1 MTTVSNNDLRKQFA
15 AAMSTM
21 YQQEVPLYG
30 SLKDLVE
37 SINSDELDNN
47 RELADQ
53 LMATRGLTRL
63 AEERHGAIRL
73 GTAKEL
79 SIIRRLFAVMGMS
92 PVGYYDLSVAGI
104 PVHSTAFRPL
114 SHDDLSINAFRVFTS
129 LLRLDLIKDK
139 FLCKKVK
146 EVLSLRNI
154 CSSRLLALISQF
166 ESSGDFTQ
174 SDANTFIE
182 EALDVFR
189 WHQEA
194 AVDAALYQELLQ
206 QHPLIADVVSFKG
219 PHINHL
225 TPATLNIDRAQ
236 REMPQRGISAKAVIE
251 GPPKRCCPILLRQTS
266 FKALS
271 EKVVFPA
278 TKDNKGEISEEH
290 ESALR
295 AHTARFGEIE
305 QRGLALT
312 PKGQALYD
320 RLLCQT
326 RTRIIPDGDGNNA
339 EQYNAIL
346 SEEFTVFP
354 DDYPTIRQQGLAY
367 FYFSVEGKLINK
379 PMDHQH
385 GIDSLIESGHVRF
398 DPILYEDFLPV
409 SAAGIF
415 QSNLG
420 VESAGA
426 ITGLSRQD
434 EFERALGVTVEN
446 IFEHYEEIQK
456 KSIEECLGF
465 FVAGEPM

>member
-15 AAMSTM
+15 VAMSAM

-30 SLKDLVE
+30 SLKALVE
-37 SINSDELDNN
+37 RINSDELDNN
-47 RELADQ
+47 TALVDQ
-53 LMATRGLTRL
+53 LIATRGLTRL

-114 SHDDLSINAFRVFTS
+114 SHDDLSVNAFRVFTS

-139 FLCKKVK
+139 FLCKKV
-146 EVLSLRNI
+146 EDVLSLRRI
-154 CSSRLLALISQF
+154 CSSRLLELINQF
-166 ESSGDFTQ
+166 ESSGDFNQ
-174 SDANTFIE
+174 RDANKFIE
-182 EALDVFR
+182 EALNVFR

-194 AVDAALYQELLQ
+194 AVDAVLYQELLQ
-206 QHPLIADVVSFKG
+206 QHPLIADIVSFKG

-236 REMPQRGISAKAVIE
+236 HEMPQRGLSAKAVIE
-251 GPPKRCCPILLRQTS
+251 GPPKRRCPILLRQTS

-271 EKVVFPA
+271 EKVVFPT
-278 TKDNKGEISEEH
+278 TKNNKGGISEEN

-295 AHTARFGEIE
+295 SHTARFGEVE

-312 PKGQALYD
+312 PKGQVLYD

-326 RTRIIPDGDGNNA
+326 RARIIPDGDGNNA

-346 SEEFTVFP
+346 NEEFVGFP
-354 DDYPTIRQQGLAY
+354 DDYHAIRQQGLAY
-367 FYFSVEGKLINK
+367 FYFSVESKAVNNVMDNK
-379 PMDHQH
+379 HD
-385 GIDSLIESGHVRF
+385 IDSLIESGHVRV

-420 VESAGA
+420 VESTAEIA
-426 ITGLSRQD
+426 ALSRQE
-434 EFERALGVTVEN
+434 EFERALGVAVEN
-446 IFEHYEEIQK
+446 IFEHYEAIQK
-456 KSIEECLGF
+456 KSIETCLEF
-465 FVAGEPM
+465 FTKK

>member
-1 MTTVSNNDLRKQFA
+1 MITVSNNDLRKQFA
-15 AAMSTM
+15 TAMSAM
-21 YQQEVPLYG
+21 YQQEVPLYS
-30 SLKDLVE
+30 SLKALVE
-37 SINSDELDNN
+37 RINSDELDNN
-47 RELADQ
+47 RELVDQ
-53 LMATRGLTRL
+53 LTATRGITRL

-104 PVHSTAFRPL
+104 PVHSTPFRPL
-114 SHDDLSINAFRVFTS
+114 SHDELSVNAFRVFTS

-139 FLCKKVK
+139 LLCKKV
-146 EVLSLRNI
+146 EDVLSLRNI
-154 CSSRLLALISQF
+154 CSSRLLELINQF
-166 ESSGDFTQ
+166 ESSGDFNQ
-174 SDANTFIE
+174 IDADEFIE
-182 EALDVFR
+182 EALNVFR

-194 AVDAALYQELLQ
+194 AVDSVLYEELLQ
-206 QHPLIADVVSFKG
+206 LHPLIVDVVSFKG

-236 REMPQRGISAKAVIE
+236 DEMPQHEIPAKAVIE
-251 GPPKRCCPILLRQTS
+251 GPPKRRCPILLRQTS

-271 EKVVFPA
+271 EKVIFPA
-278 TKDNKGEISEEH
+278 ATDDKSEIGEEH
-290 ESALR
+290 ASALR
-295 AHTARFGEIE
+295 SHTARFGEIE

-326 RTRIIPDGDGNNA
+326 RARIIPDGNGNNA

-346 SEEFTVFP
+346 NEEFTDFP

-367 FYFSVEGKLINK
+367 FYFSVESKVINK
-379 PMDHQH
+379 PMDYQCD
-385 GIDSLIESGHVRF
+385 IESLIESGCVRF

-426 ITGLSRQD
+426 IAELSRQD
-434 EFERALGVTVEN
+434 EFERALGVSVEN
-446 IFEHYEEIQK
+446 IFEHYEAIQK
-456 KSIEECLGF
+456 KSIETCLDF
-465 FVAGEPM
+465 LTKK